1 MVQTNSAGSLSDIRI
16 IDLTQM
22 LAGPYATM
30 MLADHGAEVIKI
42 EPPDGDMIRPVGP
55 FRSDD
60 KRKLLGGYFQS
71 INRNKYSVCL
81 DLKTEKGRSALLKM
95 VAGADAIV
103 ENFRVGVMERLGLS
117 YEALRA
123 ANPKLVYAALRGFGD
138 ERTGA
143 SPYGNW
149 PAFDVIAQAMG
160 GLMAVTGP
168 DAKTPMKIGPGV
180 GDVVPGMMLAFGIL
194 AAVHHARRTGEG
206 QFLDVAM
213 ADAVLALCERTVY
226 QHSVAGQI
234 PGPEG
239 NHHPFLVPFG
249 IYPAADGFVTLAA
262 HPQPFF
268 ETLCRALGAEDILA
282 DPAYASADLRIV
294 HRADLIKAISERTA
308 RLTKGE
314 LTARLGGKIA
324 YGPVMNIADISSD
337 PHFAARNMIVPVEQP
352 GDEPIH
358 IAGVPIKMTVTPGGV
373 HRRAPLLGENTLEQ
387 LRQAGLSTTEI
398 ADLINKRAA
407 FAAHQEEHSVE

>member
-1 MVQTNSAGSLSDIRI
+1 LVQTKSAGSLSDIRI

-42 EPPDGDMIRPVGP
+42 EPPEGDMIRPAGP
-55 FRSDD
+55 YRSDD
-60 KRKLLGGYFQS
+60 NRKVLGGYFQS
-71 INRNKYSVCL
+71 INRNKFSVCL
-81 DLKTEKGRSALLKM
+81 DLKTEQGRSALFKLI
-95 VAGADAIV
+95 AGADAIV

-117 YEALRA
+117 YETLRVV
-123 ANPKLVYAALRGFGD
+123 NPKLVYAALRGFGD
-138 ERTGA
+138 QRTGA

-149 PAFDVIAQAMG
+149 PAFDVVAQAMG

-180 GDVVPGMMLAFGIL
+180 GDIVPGAMLAFGIL

-206 QFLDVAM
+206 QFVDVSM
-213 ADAVLALCERTVY
+213 IDAVLALCERTVY
-226 QHSVAGQI
+226 QQSVAGQI

-282 DPAYASADLRIV
+282 DPAYSTPELRIV
-294 HRADLIKAISERTA
+294 NRLDLIKTISERTA
-308 RLTKGE
+308 RLSKRE
-314 LTARLGGKIA
+314 LTARLGGKVA
-324 YGPVMNIADISSD
+324 FGPVMNIADISRD
-337 PHFAARNMIVPVEQP
+337 PHFAARNMIVSVEQP
-352 GDEPIH
+352 GDKPIQ
-358 IAGVPIKMTVTPGGV
+358 IAGVPIKMTATPGGV
-373 HRRAPLLGENTLEQ
+373 HRRAPLLGEDTLER
-387 LRQAGLSTTEI
+387 LRQAGLSETEI
-398 ADLINKRAA
+398 ADLLSKRAA
-407 FAAHQEEHSVE
+407 FAAHQEEPRRE